1 MAILLHNQ
9 GVDWSQELYQAVF
22 DRLVPDRSNPPA
34 GLIAH
39 FGAPGAEGGWQV
51 IEAWESEE
59 ASQRFVEEGIIPVA
73 QELGA
78 PPFDSNVVEIHNSLV
93 RQVGSA

>member
-1 MAILLHNQ
+1 MI
-9 GVDWSQELYQAVF
+9 
-22 DRLVPDRSNPPA
+22 PDRSSPPA

-39 FGAPGAEGGWQV
+39 LAAPQEGGGWQV

-59 ASQRFVEEGIIPVA
+59 ALQSFLAESVQPVA

-78 PPFDSNVVEIHNSLV
+78 PPFDTQVLGLHNSLI
-93 RQVGSA
+93 A